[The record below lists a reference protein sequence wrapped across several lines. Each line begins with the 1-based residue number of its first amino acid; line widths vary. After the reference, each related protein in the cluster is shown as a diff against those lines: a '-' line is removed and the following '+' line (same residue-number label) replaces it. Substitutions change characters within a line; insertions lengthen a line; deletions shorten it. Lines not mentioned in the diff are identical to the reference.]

1 VLRSVLHMALDSL
14 YTFAYNATGSSDL
27 LAVLGLSWLVASAAV
42 LTALLVGALI
52 LGAG

>member
-1 VLRSVLHMALDSL
+1 MALDSL